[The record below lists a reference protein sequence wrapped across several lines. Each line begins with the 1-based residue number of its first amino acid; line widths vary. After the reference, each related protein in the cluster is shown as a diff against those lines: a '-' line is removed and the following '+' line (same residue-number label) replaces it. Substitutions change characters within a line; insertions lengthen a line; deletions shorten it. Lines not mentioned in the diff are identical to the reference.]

1 MPENNTH
8 NPTKTIIPV
17 KGMHCASCAMTIE
30 KSLKKVDGVIDC
42 HVNYGNEKV
51 SLEYNP
57 DQVSIANL
65 NKRIEPFGYSLELPK
80 TDGHIMPDG
89 IKMSN
94 SEMPAGMDHSAH
106 LGLNQTKED
115 KLKELNSLKSEII
128 LGFIFTAVATFVM
141 SWDIAAQFNLIPVFS
156 YTISEFF
163 HHLLP
168 LFATYAMF
176 VIGKRYIKGIINFAK
191 YGVANMDTLIGI
203 GTLVAFLYSFAITAF
218 EESLAPYIDVEG
230 GYYDVVIVVIALITY
245 GKYLEAKSKLRTGEA
260 IEKLLNLQAK
270 IALVERNGSIVEI
283 PVDQVIVGDILVVKP
298 GGKIP
303 VDGLI
308 IEGFSSVD
316 ESMVTGESIPVDKNI
331 DDEVIGGT
339 INKQGTFKFKAT
351 KVGSE
356 TLLAHIVKMVEEAQ
370 GSRAPIQK
378 LADKIS
384 AVFVPIVLVISIVS
398 LVVWI
403 IIGSQFMPIN
413 QAFSLGLVSFIGVL
427 VIACPC
433 ALGLATPTAIIV
445 GTGKGAENGILI
457 KDAESLERLSNINTI
472 VLDKTGTITHGKP
485 IVTDII
491 PLTNLDEKRVLEI
504 LGSLEKYSE
513 HPLAEAI
520 VKKANEQNVT
530 LTEVKNF
537 SIREGQ
543 GLTGIIEGTTY
554 HAGNIKL
561 LNNLDIHFDK
571 SRIEKLTMEG
581 KTPVVLA
588 NDSEALAI
596 IGIADTLK
604 DNARDTIKELHKLGI
619 KVILMSGDNENTAKY
634 IASQA
639 GIDNVIAEVLPQDK
653 ASNIKELKKSGRLV
667 AMVGDGVNDAPA
679 LAESDVGIAMGTGTD
694 VAIESA
700 QITLL
705 KGDISKLLKAIKLS
719 KITMRTIRQ
728 NLFWAFIYNLVG
740 IPLAAGVF
748 YPFFGILLNPI
759 FAGFAMAFSSVSV
772 VFNSLRFKFKPL

>member
-1 MPENNTH
+1 M
-8 NPTKTIIPV
+8 KYQIDV

-30 KSLKKVDGVIDC
+30 KTLKKIDGVTNC
-42 HVNYGNEKV
+42 NVNFGNEKA
-51 SLEYNP
+51 SLEFDPAKVNIS
-57 DQVSIANL
+57 DLS
-65 NKRIEPFGYSLELPK
+65 KEIEPYGYSL
-80 TDGHIMPDG
+80 T
-89 IKMSN
+89 MSQVHN
-94 SEMPAGMDHSAH
+94 TNRMDHSKH
-106 LGLNQTKED
+106 LGLSQTKND
-115 KLKELNSLKSEII
+115 KLNELNSLKTEII
-128 LGFIFTAVATFVM
+128 IGFIFTAVATLVM
-141 SWDIAAQFNLIPVFS
+141 TWDITAQLKLVPTMNQAIA
-156 YTISEFF
+156 EFF

-168 LFATYAMF
+168 LFATYSMF
-176 VIGKRYIKGIINFAK
+176 VIGKRYIRGVINFLK
-191 YGVANMDTLIGI
+191 FGVANMDTLVGI
-203 GTLVAFLYSFAITAF
+203 GTLVAFIYSFIITAF
-218 EESLAPYIDVEG
+218 EESLKPFINVEHT
-230 GYYDVVIVVIALITY
+230 YYDVVIIVIALISY
-245 GKYLEAKSKLRTGEA
+245 GKYLESKSKLRTGEA

-270 IALVERNGSIVEI
+270 VALVERNGIIIEI

-303 VDGLI
+303 VDGI
-308 IEGFSSVD
+308 IVEGFSSID
-316 ESMVTGESIPVDKNI
+316 ESMVTGESIPADKKIN
-331 DDEVIGGT
+331 DSVIGGT

-356 TLLAHIVKMVEEAQ
+356 TLLAHIVKMVEEVQ

-378 LADKIS
+378 MADKIS
-384 AVFVPIVLVISIVS
+384 AVFVPTVLVISAIS
-398 LVVWI
+398 LIGWI
-403 IIGSQFMPIN
+403 FIGSQFIPIN

-457 KDAESLERLSNINTI
+457 KDAESLEKLSNVNTI
-472 VLDKTGTITHGKP
+472 VLDKTGTITNGNP
-485 IVTDII
+485 MVTDII
-491 PLTNLDEKRVLEI
+491 PLTNLNEVKILEI
-504 LGSLEKYSE
+504 IASLEKYSE

-520 VKKANEQNVT
+520 IKKANEQN
-530 LTEVKNF
+530 LKLIEVKNF
-537 SIREGQ
+537 SITEGL
-543 GLTGIIEGTTY
+543 GLTGIIDNTVY

-561 LNNLDIHFDK
+561 LDSLSIKFDK
-571 SRIEKLTMEG
+571 SKVDQLTNQG
-581 KTPVVLA
+581 KTPVILTT
-588 NDSEALAI
+588 DSEALAI

-604 DNARDTIKELHKLGI
+604 DNAKDTIKELHRLRI
-619 KVILMSGDNENTAKY
+619 NVILMSGDNKNTAEY
-634 IASQA
+634 IAKQA
-639 GIDNVIAEVLPQDK
+639 GIDDVIAEVLPQDK
-653 ASNIKELKKSGRLV
+653 ALKIKDLKHSGKIV
-667 AMVGDGVNDAPA
+667 AMVGDGVNDATA

-728 NLFWAFIYNLVG
+728 NLFWAFIYNLIG

>member
-1 MPENNTH
+1 MTHDHAENS
-8 NPTKTIIPV
+8 TKVIIPV

-30 KSLKKVDGVIDC
+30 KVIKKVDGVVDC
-42 HVNYGNEKV
+42 HVNYGNEKA
-51 SLEYNP
+51 SLEFDP
-57 DQVSIANL
+57 AKTDISVLS
-65 NKRIEPFGYSLELPK
+65 KKIEPLGYSLSVPK
-80 TDGHIMPDG
+80 TNEHVMPDG
-89 IKMSN
+89 TKMSS
-94 SEMPAGMDHSAH
+94 SEMPAGMDHSQH
-106 LGLNQTKED
+106 LGLNQTKEE
-115 KLKELNSLKSEII
+115 KLKELSSLKTEVTI
-128 LGFIFTAVATFVM
+128 GFIFSAVATFVM
-141 SWDIAAQFNLIPVFS
+141 VWDIAVQFGLLPALPHA
-156 YTISEFF
+156 ISEFF

-168 LFATYAMF
+168 LFATYTMF
-176 VIGKRYIKGIINFAK
+176 VIGKRYIKGIITFAK
-191 YGVANMDTLIGI
+191 HGVANMDTLVGI
-203 GTLVAFLYSFAITAF
+203 GTLVAFIYSFILTAF
-218 EESLAPYIDVEG
+218 EESLAPYINVEHT
-230 GYYDVVIVVIALITY
+230 YYDVVIIVITLISY

-270 IALVERNGSIVEI
+270 TALVERNGSIVEM
-283 PVDQVIVGDILVVKP
+283 PADQVVIGDIIVVKP
-298 GGKIP
+298 GGKVP

-308 IEGFSSVD
+308 VEGFSSVD

-351 KVGSE
+351 KIGSE

-378 LADKIS
+378 MADQIS
-384 AVFVPIVLVISIVS
+384 AVFVPIVLVIS
-398 LVVWI
+398 VVALIAWVV
-403 IIGSQFMPIN
+403 IGSQYMPLN
-413 QAFSLGLVSFIGVL
+413 QAFSFGLISFIGVL
-427 VIACPC
+427 IIACPC

-457 KDAESLERLSNINTI
+457 KDAESLERLSEINTI
-472 VLDKTGTITHGKP
+472 VLDKTGTITNGKP

-491 PLTNLDEKRVLEI
+491 PLTNLDEVKILEI
-504 LGSLEKYSE
+504 LASLEKYSE

-520 VKKANEQNVT
+520 VKRAKEQSLN

-537 SIREGQ
+537 SITEGQ
-543 GLTGIIEGTTY
+543 GLTGIIDDTTY

-561 LNNLDIHFDK
+561 IDNLNIKFDK
-571 SRIEKLTMEG
+571 SKIERLTSQG
-581 KTPVVLA
+581 KTPVILA
-588 NDSEALAI
+588 TESEVIAI
-596 IGIADTLK
+596 VGIADTLK
-604 DNARDTIKELHKLGI
+604 ENAKDTINELHKLGI
-619 KVILMSGDNENTAKY
+619 KVILMSGDNKNTAEY
-634 IASQA
+634 IAKQA
-639 GIDNVIAEVLPQDK
+639 GIDDVIAEVLPQDK
-653 ASNIKELKKSGRLV
+653 AANIKELKKQGRLV

-694 VAIESA
+694 IAIESA

-728 NLFWAFIYNLVG
+728 NLFWASIYNIIG
-740 IPLAAGVF
+740 IPLAAGLF
-748 YPFFGILLNPI
+748 YPFFGILLNPV

>member
-1 MPENNTH
+1 MEH
-8 NPTKTIIPV
+8 NHSTTVKQIVPV

-30 KSLKKVDGVIDC
+30 KALKKVEGVVDC
-42 HVNYGNEKV
+42 HVNYGNEKA
-51 SLEYNP
+51 SLEFNS
-57 DQVSIANL
+57 DQVNINDLS
-65 NKRIEPFGYSLELPK
+65 KKIEPYGYSLSVPQTHE
-80 TDGHIMPDG
+80 HIMPDG
-89 IKMSN
+89 TKMSN
-94 SEMPAGMDHSAH
+94 SVMPTGMDHSEH
-106 LGLNQTKED
+106 LGLNQTKDE
-115 KLKELNSLKSEII
+115 KLKELNSLKSEIT

-141 SWDIAAQFNLIPVFS
+141 TWDIAAQFNLIPALSHV
-156 YTISEFF
+156 IAEFF

-168 LFATYAMF
+168 LFATYTMF
-176 VIGKRYIKGIINFAK
+176 VIGKRYIKAIISFIK
-191 YGVANMDTLIGI
+191 HGVANMDTLVGI
-203 GTLVAFLYSFAITAF
+203 GTLVAFIYSFILTAF
-218 EESLAPYIDVEG
+218 EESLAPYINVEHT
-230 GYYDVVIVVIALITY
+230 YYDVVIIVIALISY
-245 GKYLEAKSKLRTGEA
+245 GKYLEAKSKLKTGEA

-270 IALVERNGSIVEI
+270 TALVERDGNVVEI
-283 PVDQVIVGDILVVKP
+283 PADQVVIGDIIIVKP
-298 GGKIP
+298 GGKVP

-308 IEGFSSVD
+308 VEGFSSVD

-339 INKQGTFKFKAT
+339 INKQGTFKFRAT

-378 LADKIS
+378 MADQIS
-384 AVFVPIVLVISIVS
+384 AVFVPIVLVISVVALIAWIV
-398 LVVWI
+398 
-403 IIGSQFMPIN
+403 IGSQYMPFN
-413 QAFSLGLVSFIGVL
+413 QAFSLGLISFIGVL

-457 KDAESLERLSNINTI
+457 KDAESLERLSKINTI
-472 VLDKTGTITHGKP
+472 VLDKTGTITNGKP

-491 PLTNLDEKRVLEI
+491 PLSNIDEVRILEI

-520 VKKANEQNVT
+520 VKKAKEQNLN

-537 SIREGQ
+537 SITEGQ
-543 GLTGIIEGTTY
+543 GLTGTIDNITY

-561 LNNLDIHFDK
+561 INNLNINFDK
-571 SRIEKLTMEG
+571 SKIDRLTSQG
-581 KTPVVLA
+581 KTPVILTNELEV
-588 NDSEALAI
+588 LAI

-604 DNARDTIKELHKLGI
+604 DNAKETIKELHKLGI
-619 KVILMSGDNENTAKY
+619 KVILMSGDNKNTAEY
-634 IASQA
+634 IAKQA
-639 GIDNVIAEVLPQDK
+639 GIDDVIAEVLPQDK
-653 ASNIKELKKSGRLV
+653 ALNIKELKKQGNLV